1 MQVYNSTVVSVLLYG
16 AETWALTRTQEKK
29 LDGFDSRSLRRIM
42 GIRWQQ
48 RVSNEELR
56 RRTKQPPVTSL
67 LKKKRLRWLGH
78 TMRMEESR
86 IAGDDLGGRGEKE
99 AGTTKDH
106 MATDDQQRPGRH
118 ADQHAGCEGAGPEQG
133 GVEKLSVCLMRRM
146 AQEEIS
152 ISK

>member
-1 MQVYNSTVVSVLLYG
+1 MCEHCTNPVQTATCHQPVKEKAAEVAGTYNADGGKPNST
-16 AETWALTRTQEKK
+16 
-29 LDGFDSRSLRRIM
+29 
-42 GIRWQQ
+42 
-48 RVSNEELR
+48 
-56 RRTKQPPVTSL
+56 
-67 LKKKRLRWLGH
+67 
-78 TMRMEESR
+78 
-86 IAGDDLGGRGEKE
+86 AGDDLGGQGEKE

-152 ISK
+152 NNNKY